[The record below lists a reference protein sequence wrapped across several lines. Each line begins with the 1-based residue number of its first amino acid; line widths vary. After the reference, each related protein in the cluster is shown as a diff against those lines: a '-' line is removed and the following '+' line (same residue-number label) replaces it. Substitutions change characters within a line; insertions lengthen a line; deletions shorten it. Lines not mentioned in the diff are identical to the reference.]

1 MNISNQL
8 YIFTLCGTQKFSASL
23 KGVRMRAQEKLSIT
37 LNLMTQLESL
47 KECTHMETMNDPT
60 PSAG

>member
-8 YIFTLCGTQKFSASL
+8 YLFTLCGTQKFSASL

-37 LNLMTQLESL
+37 LNLIDSVGVLEGV
-47 KECTHMETMNDPT
+47 NP
-60 PSAG
+60 AGDNE